1 MCRQL
6 FPPQSLALVIR
17 TPSVPY
23 GLGNVKRPRCGRND
37 AICAEFIA
45 GRVADDVAESM
56 KPPVWANVSVATST
70 KPATTN
76 GVIQRGVPKG
86 TKSLQTV
93 RQTGID
99 TALAAK
105 IHVVVGEK
113 PVLPAIGVCVI
124 ATLVRATNLPLRS
137 CF

>member
-1 MCRQL
+1 M
-6 FPPQSLALVIR
+6 
-17 TPSVPY
+17 
-23 GLGNVKRPRCGRND
+23 KRPRCGRNEE
-37 AICAEFIA
+37 ICAEVIA

-56 KPPVWANVSVATST
+56 KPPVCANVSFATSA

-76 GVIQRGVPKG
+76 AVIQRGVPRD

-105 IHVVVGEK
+105 IHVVV
-113 PVLPAIGVCVI
+113 
-124 ATLVRATNLPLRS
+124 
-137 CF
+137 